1 MDVYGYLRKV
11 FSLPNSSGWV
21 LQALEEKIL
30 SIIRASEFFLRARY
44 TEKAETKH
52 VVEEFSKLLESLIPH
67 IPVHSVLRRIHRF
80 FNSKNLE
87 RLKSAS
93 LIHNQWRRLYQRV
106 TRVCK
111 IREAFKKTR
120 ILAGGGCSREDID
133 WKAGHRETCK
143 DIVEERKGGHVA
155 LLYLE
160 EDFLIFLASR
170 ELQHREGAVERLREK
185 SSPTD
190 VLVVDFDVATPKI
203 QFTSPIEIEEM
214 NLNLNPSL
222 ENVDF
227 DADEEPLVIISRRT
241 GISLVVCWPVS

>member
-1 MDVYGYLRKV
+1 M
-11 FSLPNSSGWV
+11 FW
-21 LQALEEKIL
+21 
-30 SIIRASEFFLRARY
+30 
-44 TEKAETKH
+44 H
-52 VVEEFSKLLESLIPH
+52 VH
-67 IPVHSVLRRIHRF
+67 C
-80 FNSKNLE
+80 
-87 RLKSAS
+87 
-93 LIHNQWRRLYQRV
+93 LYSPEPTQRV
-106 TRVCK
+106 KLCS
-111 IREAFKKTR
+111 
-120 ILAGGGCSREDID
+120 GCLTTVYCSHLCQKID